1 MRTLSAPRKRRADA
15 GVKRP
20 KIAIGEQ
27 RKRDEPSPWC
37 MRCGGPVIWMKPPEI
52 CLMCKSTA
60 ISREEMPDEDP
71 GYFGIH
77 EHTRRFL
84 RAVRYYDR
92 LEAARRAAQGESD
105 VSS

>member
-1 MRTLSAPRKRRADA
+1 MAGLRLTSGNLTVARNRAQRRP
-15 GVKRP
+15 V
-20 KIAIGEQ
+20 EQ
-27 RKRDEPSPWC
+27 EEHPPWC
-37 MRCGGPVIWMKPPEI
+37 TRCGGPVIWMKPPEI

-60 ISREEMPDEDP
+60 ISREEQPDEDP

-92 LEAARRAAQGESD
+92 LDAARRAAGGGSD
-105 VSS
+105 GSS